1 MTSIDG
7 LFRSGALD
15 QNDTFAF
22 KFDKL
27 GMYKHL
33 CSIHLRTM
41 AAIVVK

>member
-1 MTSIDG
+1 VTGIDG

-22 KFDKL
+22 KFDKR

-33 CSIHLRTM
+33 CSITSGRWQRSL
-41 AAIVVK
+41 